1 MATYSATQFEKAVA
15 LIRDLP
21 KDGPVKPSQ
30 DDQLLVSRPFQLV
43 LICDFLLSVHATA
56 RLSNARRDRRPR
68 SLGGVSCR

>member
-30 DDQLLVSRPFQLV
+30 DDQLLVSRPSPPFCSSGSIWSARDCPTLQR
-43 LICDFLLSVHATA
+43 DTTAAT
-56 RLSNARRDRRPR
+56 
-68 SLGGVSCR
+68 SLAWGVSGR